1 MFKELSK
8 FVKDQITGIDGESY
22 DPARIWAIIVMAAFV
37 GASMYDVFHNHIHFD
52 MQQFG
57 IGAGAIL
64 ALGAWGVSIKS
75 HTEPGVKAQA

>member
-22 DPARIWAIIVMAAFV
+22 DPARIWAIIFSAGFLF
-37 GASMYDVFHNHIHFD
+37 GAMYNLIHLHIPFD
-52 MQQFG
+52 LQQFG
-57 IGAGAIL
+57 VGAGALL

-75 HTEPGVKAQA
+75 HTEPGAK